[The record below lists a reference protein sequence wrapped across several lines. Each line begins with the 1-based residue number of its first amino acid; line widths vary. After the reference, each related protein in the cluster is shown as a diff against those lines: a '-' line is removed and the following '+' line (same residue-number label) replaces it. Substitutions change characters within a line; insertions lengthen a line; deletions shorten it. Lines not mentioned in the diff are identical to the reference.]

1 MRLTLIIGFAI
12 IILEVSFM
20 VFNYQTNRPLI
31 RIKQIRMV
39 NFKNVKDSQCQLVT
53 NKQAN
58 SNDDGPNILGL
69 YGQNGSGK
77 TAVIDA
83 LHILKYV
90 MSGKS
95 VPSRFA
101 DCIAVGAKKA
111 HLEFS
116 FMVYPLNNDESKMVD
131 LLTMVIYAFDLGVET
146 VAESSD
152 EINDEKRLK
161 RKLHVFN
168 EVISLGGS
176 MNIVNLDGK
185 HISKTIK
192 LQPIIR
198 SDLGTT
204 PIGPTRK
211 LSCLLGK
218 NNRKTIL
225 SKLGEFKEQSY
236 QESKSFLFS
245 WNTLHLG
252 LRSATSMMPQF
263 VGELFKSEMRLFK
276 DALSDDKQMAK
287 YILGQTHV
295 EIPDSFF
302 DEEMEKLSSEELEE
316 LEQNEDVFERDYL
329 LWQEGMQ
336 YWLTVLYLL
345 QYAREELFVVSTES
359 SGSIRLKKKMPLLTR
374 SGPFDIPL
382 NGPFVISRNG
392 FDSLVPYVNLVN
404 GVLKQLVPGLKLV
417 IEEVGKLSDDESRVR
432 ILSSRD
438 GKKYPLRF
446 EADGVI
452 RLISLL
458 WLIIPAFNDRSFT
471 LAIDEIDAGIYE
483 YLLGDILKAFEKDGK
498 GQLIFTSHNLRP
510 LEVISKD
517 SIVFTT
523 TNPENRYIRLKRI
536 GQTNNLRDVYL
547 REIRMQEGEEELYNA
562 EKYYEISASIR
573 QIGIGYPNLEE
584 ETANDEE

>member
-1 MRLTLIIGFAI
+1 M
-12 IILEVSFM
+12 E
-20 VFNYQTNRPLI
+20 FNFQTNRPLI

-39 NFKNVKDSQCQLVT
+39 NFKNVKDSQCQVVT
-53 NKQAN
+53 NKQAS
-58 SNDDGPNILGL
+58 SNNDSPSILGL

-116 FMVYPLNNDESKMVD
+116 FLVYPQNNNEAKAVD
-131 LLTMVIYAFDLGVET
+131 LETIVVYTFDLGAET
-146 VAESSD
+146 VAESRD
-152 EINDEKRLK
+152 ECNDEKRLK

-176 MNIVNLDGK
+176 MNIVNLDK
-185 HISKTIK
+185 VHISKTIK

-198 SDLGTT
+198 SDLDTT

-211 LSCLLGK
+211 LTCLLGK
-218 NNRKTIL
+218 KSRKTVL
-225 SKLGEFKEQSY
+225 RKLGELKEQSY

-245 WNTLHLG
+245 WDTLLLG
-252 LRSATSMMPQF
+252 LRSTTSLMPPF
-263 VGELFKSEMRLFK
+263 VRELFNSEKRLFE
-276 DALSDDKQMAK
+276 DALSDGKQIAK
-287 YILGQTHV
+287 FILGQINV
-295 EIPDSFF
+295 EIPDSFL

-316 LEQNEDVFERDYL
+316 LEELEQNEDTLRWL
-329 LWQEGMQ
+329 EGMQ
-336 YWLTVLYLL
+336 YWSTVLYLL

-392 FDSLVPYVNLVN
+392 FDSLVPYVNRVN

-417 IEEVGKLSDDESRVR
+417 IEEAGNLSDDESSVR
-432 ILSSRD
+432 ILS
-438 GKKYPLRF
+438 
-446 EADGVI
+446 
-452 RLISLL
+452 
-458 WLIIPAFNDRSFT
+458 
-471 LAIDEIDAGIYE
+471 
-483 YLLGDILKAFEKDGK
+483 
-498 GQLIFTSHNLRP
+498 
-510 LEVISKD
+510 
-517 SIVFTT
+517 
-523 TNPENRYIRLKRI
+523 
-536 GQTNNLRDVYL
+536 
-547 REIRMQEGEEELYNA
+547 
-562 EKYYEISASIR
+562 
-573 QIGIGYPNLEE
+573 
-584 ETANDEE
+584 